1 VPDADDELG
10 AVGEPEGE
18 GRGPPVPGSG
28 AEDDADG
35 EEGAP
40 GCGGAAPIFAGAST
54 SLGSGSRNT
63 LRKPTSDC
71 LTVPAEVPDADNELG
86 AAGELEGEA
95 EAAPGSGAGDD
106 ADEEEKD
113 EHPAS
118 NGNSAI
124 EAATTVS
131 RPLPSAQCRS
141 PSMPHLYQER
151 AINLKAERSA
161 CGGAAAFRAA
171 ERWPPR
177 SSAYRI
183 VLAIL
188 ITLPCAR
195 NVSRPW
201 LSRVSDLDRPPPV
214 PSQPNC

>member
-1 VPDADDELG
+1 
-10 AVGEPEGE
+10 
-18 GRGPPVPGSG
+18 VPGCG

-71 LTVPAEVPDADNELG
+71 LTVPAEVPDADDELG

-106 ADEEEKD
+106 ADEGEKD

-131 RPLPSAQCRS
+131 HPLPGAQCRS
-141 PSMPHLYQER
+141 PSTPHYTE
-151 AINLKAERSA
+151 SA
-161 CGGAAAFRAA
+161 PSISRPRGVRMVAQRRFVPPSAGAR
-171 ERWPPR
+171 PR
-177 SSAYRI
+177 S
-183 VLAIL
+183 
-188 ITLPCAR
+188 PCS
-195 NVSRPW
+195 NV
-201 LSRVSDLDRPPPV
+201 DRY
-214 PSQPNC
+214 PSIRTQLVQPRASGVISWATIR